1 MEITV
6 DFYFRQYWNDH
17 RLRLDPKVMATDV
30 LDAPYAINTTKV
42 VGGKEVADMIW
53 KPDTFFVN
61 ERRTKTKEAFVRI
74 LPDGE
79 VLWSQRMEVTF
90 NTYNAGF
97 VNFPWDFVFFSLELE
112 SFSTTMA
119 EIEYTW
125 TQADITISPDVSLD
139 KFLLTGHKSKVIE
152 ASLSS
157 GNYSRLTC
165 TLGLQRMAG
174 LYTHTIFT
182 PLPILAIIAIT
193 SSLLPAQKT
202 TARSLLLA
210 TSIVSMLALKFWF
223 STSFQPTIYSF
234 PGVYLDLHIGVAI
247 LSLIHFLLDVVSHQM
262 HMSDSLKIGRVSKFF
277 RIGLPCLLVF
287 AQAAFWIS
295 TLTIPTTIDMNE

>member
-1 MEITV
+1 MT
-6 DFYFRQYWNDH
+6 
-17 RLRLDPKVMATDV
+17 PTDV
-30 LDAPYAINTTKV
+30 LDAAYTINTTKV

-61 ERRTKTKEAFVRI
+61 ERKTKTKEAFIRI

-90 NTYNAGF
+90 NAYSAGF
-97 VNFPWDFVFFSLELE
+97 VNFPWDFVLFYLELE

-119 EIEYTW
+119 EIRYTW
-125 TQADITISPDVSLD
+125 SQADITISADVSLD
-139 KFLLTGHKSKVIE
+139 RFLLTGHKVKVIE

-165 TLGLQRMAG
+165 KLGLQRMPG

-182 PLPILAIIAIT
+182 PLPILVLVAIT

-210 TSIVSMLALKFWF
+210 ASIVSMLAVKFWF
-223 STSFQPTIYSF
+223 STSIQPNIYGF
-234 PGVYLDLHIGVAI
+234 PGVYLDLHIGIAI
-247 LSLIHFLLDVVSHQM
+247 LSLVHFLLDVVSHQM
-262 HMSDSLKIGRVSKFF
+262 HMSDSLKVG
-277 RIGLPCLLVF
+277 G
-287 AQAAFWIS
+287 
-295 TLTIPTTIDMNE
+295 